1 MHRWG
6 RRGGRLPRRVML
18 HDRSLLLPGQPLPLA
33 KGERVQASDGT
44 YAYGDYVMA
53 SRIGYAADSTPGTVR
68 VQGTRPPLVL
78 PQPESVVLGR
88 VTRVTP
94 RQATVSILVVDGQPC
109 GGAQAASVGART
121 NHAAGEGIDG
131 SEFQGLVR
139 AQDVRTTDKDNV
151 VLSEC
156 FRPGDIVRAVV
167 LSLGDARSYYL
178 STARND
184 LGVVH
189 ATGGRTT
196 NGGWTPARHTLQPI
210 SWREMAD
217 SVTGTVERRKC
228 AKPEWL
234 N

>member
-1 MHRWG
+1 
-6 RRGGRLPRRVML
+6 VAAAATAAML
-18 HDRSLLLPGQPLPLA
+18 HDRALLLPGQPLPLA
-33 KGERVQASDGT
+33 QGARVQAGDGT

-53 SRIGYAADSTPGTVR
+53 SRIGYAADSPPGTVR

-78 PQPESVVLGR
+78 PRPESVVLGR

-94 RQATVSILVVDGQPC
+94 RQATISILVVDGQPC

-189 ATGGRTT
+189 ATGGRTA
-196 NGGWTPARHTLQPI
+196 NGGWAPARHTLQPI

-217 SVTGTVERRKC
+217 PVTGAVERRKC